1 MLSEPLLCLTCS
13 GICSLAAR
21 GCTVGVSLVVVDLL
35 GSSLHTLLSPWLSE
49 DISWS
54 HDQAWAAKGT

>member
-1 MLSEPLLCLTCS
+1 MLPEPLLCLTCF
-13 GICSLAAR
+13 GICSLAAG
-21 GCTVGVSLVVVDLL
+21 GCTVGVSWVVVDFL
-35 GSSLHTLLSPWLSE
+35 GSPLHTLLSPWLSE

>member
-1 MLSEPLLCLTCS
+1 MLPEPLFYLTCF
-13 GICSLAAR
+13 GICSLATG
-21 GCTVGVSLVVVDLL
+21 GCTVGVSLVVVDLVDSL
-35 GSSLHTLLSPWLSE
+35 LHTLLSPWPSE